1 MATKG
6 KPTPQDAQLILEL
19 YELRR
24 EAVMRKARAF
34 LVSEFWPSSY
44 DEFKAIA
51 SAFGTEHN
59 AYFRQVFS
67 YWDMAA
73 VMVLEGIINEDLF
86 FKTNGEP
93 YFLWAK
99 YKAFVPQ
106 VRKDF
111 NNPEFMLHIEQLA
124 TKSAQAKDRV
134 KTLEGRIK
142 ARASQIAAAKAGQ

>member
-6 KPTPQDAQLILEL
+6 KPTAQDAQLILEL
-19 YELRR
+19 YDLRR
-24 EAVMRKARAF
+24 EAVMRKARTF

-44 DEFKAIA
+44 DEFKAVS

-59 AYFRQVFS
+59 AYLRQVIT
-67 YWDMAA
+67 YWETAA
-73 VMVLEGIINEDLF
+73 IMVLDGIINEDLF

-106 VRKDF
+106 ARKDF
-111 NNPEFMLHIEQLA
+111 DSPDYMFYMERLA
-124 TKSAQAKDRV
+124 NKSAQAKDRV
-134 KTLEGRIK
+134 KHLEGRIK